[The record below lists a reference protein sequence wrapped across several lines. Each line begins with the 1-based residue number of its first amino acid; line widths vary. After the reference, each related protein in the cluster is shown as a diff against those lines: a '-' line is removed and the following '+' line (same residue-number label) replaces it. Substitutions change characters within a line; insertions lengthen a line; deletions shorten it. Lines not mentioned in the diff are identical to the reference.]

1 MRLKGIFLI
10 YSVLVFN
17 LGCTAKGQ
25 LKKTLEEN
33 PDIVL
38 NMIEKHPLKFMEAFN
53 KAAGEARKEQL
64 KKDEL
69 QQAKALENEF
79 KNPKKP
85 VIDQKRA
92 WGKADAEVTIV
103 EYSDFQCPF
112 CKRGAETIEQIMKK
126 YGDKV
131 RVIYKHLPLAFHQ
144 EAELTA
150 QYYEAIA
157 LQSMK
162 KAKKFHDLV
171 FAEQPRIKSEKEK
184 FLNAMTKKAGANLS
198 QVKKNLKSSKI
209 KELIE
214 ADKAEAA
221 KFGFSGTPG
230 FLVNGVSVRGAF
242 PFAHFEKIIDRHL
255 QK

>member
-1 MRLKGIFLI
+1 MKLKIVFL
-10 YSVLVFN
+10 SVLIFN

-53 KAAGEARKEQL
+53 KAAGEARKEEL
-64 KKDEL
+64 KKN
-69 QQAKALENEF
+69 QAQEAQALEDEF
-79 KNPKKP
+79 NNPKKP
-85 VIDQKRA
+85 VVDNKRA
-92 WGKADAEVTIV
+92 WGKADAAITIV

-112 CKRGAETIEQIMKK
+112 CKRGADTMEEVVKK

-131 RVIYKHLPLAFHQ
+131 RIVYKHLPLPFHQ
-144 EAELTA
+144 EAELAA

-157 LQSMK
+157 MQDMK
-162 KAKKFHDLV
+162 KAKKFHDLI

-184 FLNAMTKKAGANLS
+184 FLNAMAKKAGANLS
-198 QVKKNLKSSKI
+198 KVKKNLKSKKV